1 MKLDRHQARADV
13 IRVVCA
19 PLVLA
24 IVEVF
29 HPHPTDLLKLP
40 LPVWLCVHFA
50 QIVLFPLAA
59 LSVVALIR
67 GRRGIA
73 ALVCRVAMFV
83 FAISFTAFDT
93 AAGVVTGILV
103 KVARRSDAPEAWR
116 QPIEA
121 LWNYP
126 FMGGGWALDHI
137 PSLAEIGSVSLP
149 VGTFAAA
156 AVLKRAGRAWSPV
169 ILLAISG
176 LGIALF
182 DTHAWPGGPLTF
194 GGIALAGGWLQW
206 AGQRARVPARVMPAD
221 MAARDE
227 LGVRWGARE

>member
-1 MKLDRHQARADV
+1 M
-13 IRVVCA
+13 I
-19 PLVLA
+19 LA

-29 HPHPTDLLKLP
+29 HPHPTDLLKLQ
-40 LPVWLCVHFA
+40 LPIWFFVHFA

-59 LSVVALIR
+59 LSVATLVR
-67 GRRGIA
+67 GHGGLA
-73 ALVCRVAMFV
+73 ALVCRVAMFM

-93 AAGVVTGILV
+93 AAGVVTGVLV
-103 KVARRSDAPEAWR
+103 KVARESGMGEAWR
-116 QPIEA
+116 RPIEA

-126 FMGGGWALDHI
+126 IMGGGWALDRI

-149 VGTFAAA
+149 IGTLAA
-156 AVLKRAGRAWSPV
+156 AVALKRAGHSWPPL

-206 AGQRARVPARVMPAD
+206 QGHRVSAAAKVPPAD
-221 MAARDE
+221 VVTCDS
-227 LGVRWGARE
+227 LGAP